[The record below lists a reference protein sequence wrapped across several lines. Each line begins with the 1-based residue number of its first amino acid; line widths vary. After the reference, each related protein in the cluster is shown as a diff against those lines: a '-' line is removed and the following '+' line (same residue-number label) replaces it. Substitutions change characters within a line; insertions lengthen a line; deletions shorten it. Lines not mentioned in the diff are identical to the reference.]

1 MVLLDSRGSK
11 DSNEILFVIFG
22 LIDYLI
28 CILQDLD
35 RNRYLKIKFK
45 LNLTQL
51 TGGGLTR
58 PRRGSN
64 LLGDTDSVWNRT
76 WTVGLSGVARFRLDR
91 GRCLT

>member
-1 MVLLDSRGSK
+1 MSQGFQRDIICDFWTYRLFDMYFTRSGQKQIFENQIQIEFDS
-11 DSNEILFVIFG
+11 V
-22 LIDYLI
+22 
-28 CILQDLD
+28 D
-35 RNRYLKIKFK
+35 R
-45 LNLTQL
+45 
-51 TGGGLTR
+51 GGLTR